1 MRRLIVTLSL
11 STVLTLGLVGVAFG
25 HTGDGDPCATTAAG
39 HSAYAHHHIVVLAHD
54 QGLGAGGHIPG
65 EHMGYHGL
73 CG

>member
-1 MRRLIVTLSL
+1 MRRLIATLSL

-25 HTGDGDPCATTAAG
+25 HTDPCGTTTTAAG
-39 HSAYAHHHIVVLAHD
+39 HSAYAHHHIVVMAHD

-65 EHMGYHGL
+65 KHMGYHGL